1 MLRTP
6 AGATL
11 GQMNEGA
18 PIGTI
23 ALHEFRLHAADRSGA
38 AARIVAGFP
47 SHTGPG
53 VPLLT
58 SIEDE
63 RDVAI
68 VQGLRGSDES
78 VLDRGTLDPL
88 VERWRPVSRY
98 EPRIAERSTIVPS
111 SYRLAVTESGINDVE
126 PEATTGAA
134 PEEPFESASSPLGLL
149 WIGNPVGTHA
159 GLLTLIGNH
168 GEHNPERPEPLDWPL
183 PLARRLGVRIYE
195 SR

>member
-1 MLRTP
+1 MRRR
-6 AGATL
+6 ADATL
-11 GQMNEGA
+11 HQMNDGA

-23 ALHEFRLHAADRSGA
+23 VLHEFRLHTADRSGA
-38 AARIVAGFP
+38 AARIVAGFR

-68 VQGLRGSDES
+68 VQGLRGSDEP

-98 EPRIAERSTIVPS
+98 EPRITERSAIPPS
-111 SYRLAVTESGINDVE
+111 SYRLAVTESGINDAE
-126 PEATTGAA
+126 PKPSTTPAVDDP
-134 PEEPFESASSPLGLL
+134 PEGPTSPLGLL

-168 GEHNPERPEPLDWPL
+168 HDTSPPSMDPPDWAV

>member
-1 MLRTP
+1 MRTP
-6 AGATL
+6 DGATL
-11 GQMNEGA
+11 QEMNDRA

-23 ALHEFRLHAADRSGA
+23 VLHEFRLHAADRSGA

-68 VQGLRGSDES
+68 VQGLRRSDES
-78 VLDRGTLDPL
+78 GLDRGTLDPF
-88 VERWRPVSRY
+88 VERWRPVAHY
-98 EPRIAERSTIVPS
+98 EPRIAERSAIPPS
-111 SYRLAVTESGINDVE
+111 SYRLAVTDSGINDAEPVITTDRSADDSVE
-126 PEATTGAA
+126 
-134 PEEPFESASSPLGLL
+134 SVSSPLGLL

-168 GEHNPERPEPLDWPL
+168 PDTSPPPTDPPDWAV

>member
-1 MLRTP
+1 MMRTP

-58 SIEDE
+58 SIDDE

-68 VQGLRGSDES
+68 VQGLRGRDES
-78 VLDRGTLDPL
+78 DLDRGSLDPL
-88 VERWRPVSRY
+88 VERWRPVTRY
-98 EPRIAERSTIVPS
+98 EPRIAERSVVPPS
-111 SYRLAVTESGINDVE
+111 SYRLAVTESGINDAQPE
-126 PEATTGAA
+126 PTTGQA
-134 PEEPFESASSPLGLL
+134 PDDPFESATSPLGLL

-168 GEHNPERPEPLDWPL
+168 ADASTQRPDPLEWPL

>member
-1 MLRTP
+1 MPTP
-6 AGATL
+6 DAATL
-11 GQMNEGA
+11 PEVKDRA
-18 PIGTI
+18 PIETI
-23 ALHEFRLHAADRSGA
+23 VLHEFRLHAADRSGA

-68 VQGLRGSDES
+68 VQGLRGSEGS
-78 VLDRGTLDPL
+78 GLDRGTLDPL
-88 VERWRPVSRY
+88 VERWRPVAHY
-98 EPRIAERSTIVPS
+98 EPRITERSAIPPS
-111 SYRLAVTESGINDVE
+111 SYRLAVTESGINDAQPLPTTERSSDDPVE
-126 PEATTGAA
+126 SLT
-134 PEEPFESASSPLGLL
+134 SPLGLL

-168 GEHNPERPEPLDWPL
+168 PDTSLPPTDPPDWAV

>member
-1 MLRTP
+1 MNDGTP
-6 AGATL
+6 
-11 GQMNEGA
+11 
-18 PIGTI
+18 IDTI
-23 ALHEFRLHAADRSGA
+23 VLHEFRLRAADRSGA

-47 SHTGPG
+47 SDTGPG

-68 VQGLRGSDES
+68 VQGLRGPDAS
-78 VLDRGTLDPL
+78 VLDRATLDPL
-88 VERWRPVSRY
+88 VERWRPVAHY
-98 EPRIAERSTIVPS
+98 EPRIAERSAILPS
-111 SYRLAVTESGINDVE
+111 SYRLAVTESGINDPE
-126 PEATTGAA
+126 PEATTGDA

-159 GLLTLIGNH
+159 GLLALIGNH
-168 GEHNPERPEPLDWPL
+168 PDTSPPPTDAPDWAL

>member
-1 MLRTP
+1 MMPTP

-11 GQMNEGA
+11 HQMNDGA

-23 ALHEFRLHAADRSGA
+23 VLHEFRLHAADRSGA

-58 SIEDE
+58 SIDDE

-68 VQGLRGSDES
+68 VQGLRGRDASG
-78 VLDRGTLDPL
+78 LDRGTLDPL
-88 VERWRPVSRY
+88 VERWRPATRY
-98 EPRIAERSTIVPS
+98 EPRITERSAIPPS
-111 SYRLAVTESGINDVE
+111 SYRLAVTESGINDPE
-126 PEATTGAA
+126 PKPTTQPAVDDPPGG
-134 PEEPFESASSPLGLL
+134 STSPLGLL

-159 GLLTLIGNH
+159 GLLTLVGNH
-168 GEHNPERPEPLDWPL
+168 PDKSPPSTDPPDWAA

>member
-1 MLRTP
+1 
-6 AGATL
+6 
-11 GQMNEGA
+11 MNDGA

-23 ALHEFRLHAADRSGA
+23 VLHEFRLHAADRSGA

-68 VQGLRGSDES
+68 VQGLRGGGESD
-78 VLDRGTLDPL
+78 LDRGALDPL
-88 VERWRPVSRY
+88 VERWRPVARY
-98 EPRIAERSTIVPS
+98 EPRITERSAIPPS
-111 SYRLAVTESGINDVE
+111 SYRLAVTESGINDAE
-126 PEATTGAA
+126 PKSTTQPAVDDPVGSAT
-134 PEEPFESASSPLGLL
+134 SPLGLL

-159 GLLTLIGNH
+159 GLLALVGNH
-168 GEHNPERPEPLDWPL
+168 LDTSPPSTDPPDWAV
-183 PLARRLGVRIYE
+183 PLAHRLGVRIYE

>member
-1 MLRTP
+1 MMRKR
-6 AGATL
+6 ARATL
-11 GQMNEGA
+11 SAMNEGA
-18 PIGTI
+18 PIDTI
-23 ALHEFRLHAADRSGA
+23 VLHEFRLHAADRSGA
-38 AARIVAGFP
+38 AARIVAGFA
-47 SHTGPG
+47 SDTGPG

-68 VQGLRGSDES
+68 VQGLRGSDAS

-88 VERWRPVSRY
+88 VERWRPVTRY
-98 EPRIAERSTIVPS
+98 EPRIAEQSAVLPS
-111 SYRLAVTESGINDVE
+111 SYRLAVTESGINDAE
-126 PEATTGAA
+126 PEATTGSA
-134 PEEPFESASSPLGLL
+134 PEEPFESASAPLGLL

-159 GLLTLIGNH
+159 GLLALIGNH
-168 GEHNPERPEPLDWPL
+168 GEVNVERPEPLDWPL

>member
-1 MLRTP
+1 MMRTP
-6 AGATL
+6 DGATL
-11 GQMNEGA
+11 HQMNDGA

-23 ALHEFRLHAADRSGA
+23 VLHEFRLHAADRSGA

-58 SIEDE
+58 SIEDD

-88 VERWRPVSRY
+88 VERWRPVTRY
-98 EPRIAERSTIVPS
+98 EPRITERSAIPPS
-111 SYRLAVTESGINDVE
+111 SYRLAVTESGINDAEPRPTANGAGDGPVE
-126 PEATTGAA
+126 SVT
-134 PEEPFESASSPLGLL
+134 SPLGLL

-168 GEHNPERPEPLDWPL
+168 SDPSPPSTDPPDWAA
-183 PLARRLGVRIYE
+183 PLAHRLGVRIYE

>member
-1 MLRTP
+1 
-6 AGATL
+6 
-11 GQMNEGA
+11 MNDGA

-23 ALHEFRLHAADRSGA
+23 VLHEFRLHAADRSGA

-68 VQGLRGSDES
+68 VQGLGGSDES

-88 VERWRPVSRY
+88 VERWRPVANY
-98 EPRIAERSTIVPS
+98 EPRIAERSAIPPS
-111 SYRLAVTESGINDVE
+111 SYRLAVTESGINDAE
-126 PEATTGAA
+126 PKPTTTPAVDDR
-134 PEEPFESASSPLGLL
+134 PEGPTSPLGLL

-168 GEHNPERPEPLDWPL
+168 PDTSPSSTDPPDWAA